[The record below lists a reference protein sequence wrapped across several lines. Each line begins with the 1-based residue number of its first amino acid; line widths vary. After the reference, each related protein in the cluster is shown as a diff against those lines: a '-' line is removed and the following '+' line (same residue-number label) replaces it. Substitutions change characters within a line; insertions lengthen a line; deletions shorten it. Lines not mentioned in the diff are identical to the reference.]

1 MRLLK
6 YTSTSGAQP
15 NTPYLLL
22 ITALAVAWLGLAV
35 PADGQSETR
44 RGSTKGVNDIVFA
57 LCFSPDGRTLAIARG
72 DSEPVQR
79 FGRIELWNADTLE
92 LRHVIKGFDGPVRS
106 ISFSPD
112 GHTLISSSTE
122 FRSPRLRQE
131 ALSRD
136 GSSVGELKWWDT
148 RTGELKQKQ
157 VISRES
163 VQSIRAIQSPD
174 GTQLAIAETVWQ
186 PFHIF
191 TVPTVGRAD
200 PNLYL
205 MDRRLSYFPEWSF
218 KVNMKLVDAQTGELR
233 FKLGMHQS
241 GPTSFSPDGHLLAV
255 ANGKEVKLWNSQTGK
270 EVRKLKSL
278 RGSANAVA
286 FSRDGRLL
294 AVASTRYERENAED
308 VIKIIG
314 FSEVKLFDVSSGK
327 LMLTIKD
334 VGAVNTLAFNQNGR
348 ILIVGGVLSEE
359 KGEIAGMKFFD
370 LQTGNV
376 SELRTGVGY
385 KEAVDSLVLNHHGE
399 LLAFRS
405 GPATVKLLDTRTG
418 TVKQTWDADSVGDAV
433 ERPTSRFLL
442 SVSRVL
448 AVAFSA
454 DGTTVVGESD
464 RGEIKSWDYR
474 TGEIKRQLN
483 LEQNEAL
490 LVAASTDGASFA
502 EVSQGK
508 LFVWDANS
516 VAKRMVPLPDL
527 SAVSALAVSATG
539 QLLAVGS
546 GNEVTLLSGT
556 GQVFKKLTGREGSV
570 SSLAFSYDG
579 RTVAATDENGSI
591 TIWDVSS
598 GSIERA
604 LMGLNEITVL
614 VFSPNGQTLATAA
627 ADNTISLWNLRTGV
641 LQGKFQKHD
650 ATINALAFSPDGQF
664 LASGGD
670 DRKIVL
676 WEVATG
682 KSKRTFKG
690 HEQTVASLA
699 FSPDGQLLAS
709 GSGNASVVLWEVGSG
724 KLNRVLR

>member
-1 MRLLK
+1 M
-6 YTSTSGAQP
+6 
-15 NTPYLLL
+15 LLL
-22 ITALAVAWLGLAV
+22 IALGVAWLGLAV
-35 PADGQSETR
+35 SAQGQSDIR
-44 RGSTKGVNDIVFA
+44 SGSTTRVDDIVFA
-57 LCFSPDGRTLAIARG
+57 VCFSPDDRTLAIARG

-79 FGRIELWNADTLE
+79 FGRIELWDADTLE
-92 LRHVIKGFDGPVRS
+92 LRRVIKGFDGPIKS

-122 FRSPRLRQE
+122 FRSPKLRQD
-131 ALSRD
+131 ALSRE
-136 GSSVGELKWWDT
+136 GSTVGELKWWDA
-148 RTGELKQKQ
+148 RTGELKQKL
-157 VISRES
+157 VVSREPG
-163 VQSIRAIQSPD
+163 QSIRATQSPD
-174 GTQLAIAETVWQ
+174 GKQLAIAESIWE
-186 PFHIF
+186 PRIF
-191 TVPTVGRAD
+191 TSPTFERAD
-200 PNLYL
+200 ANLYL
-205 MDRRLSYFPEWSF
+205 VTRRLYYFPESYF

-233 FKLGMHQS
+233 FKLGTHNS
-241 GPTSFSPDGHLLAV
+241 GPTSFSPDGSLLAV
-255 ANGKEVKLWNSQTGK
+255 ANGEEVKLWNSQTGK

-278 RGSANAVA
+278 RGSANAIA
-286 FSRDGRLL
+286 FSPDGRSL
-294 AVASTRYERENAED
+294 AVASIRYERKNAED

-327 LMLTIKD
+327 PTLTIKD
-334 VGAVNTLAFNQNGR
+334 VGAVNTLAFSQNGK
-348 ILIVGGVLSEE
+348 ILIVGGVLSER
-359 KGEIAGMKFFD
+359 KGEVAGIRLFD

-376 SELRTGVGY
+376 SQLRTGADY
-385 KEAVDSLVLNHHGE
+385 KEAVHSLVLAHHGG

-405 GPATVKLLDTRTG
+405 GAATVKLLDTRTG
-418 TVKQTWDADSVGDAV
+418 TVKQTWDADSVGNAV
-433 ERPTSRFLL
+433 ERPISRFLL
-442 SVSRVL
+442 SVSRML

-474 TGEIKRQLN
+474 TGELKRHLN

-490 LVAASTDGASFA
+490 LVAASTHGTSLV

-508 LFVWDANS
+508 LLFWDANS
-516 VAKRMVPLPDL
+516 AAKRIIPLQDL

-539 QLLAVGS
+539 RLLAVGS
-546 GNEVTLLSGT
+546 GNEVTLLSST
-556 GQVFKKLTGREGSV
+556 GQVLKKLTGREGSV
-570 SSLAFSYDG
+570 SRLAFSYDG
-579 RTVAATDENGSI
+579 RTLAATDENGSI
-591 TIWDVSS
+591 TIWDVAS
-598 GSIERA
+598 GRIERA

-614 VFSPNGQTLATAA
+614 TFSPNGERLATAA
-627 ADNTISLWNLRTGV
+627 ADNTISLWNVRTGL

-650 ATINALAFSPDGQF
+650 AIINALAFSPDGQF